1 MSASK
6 NEQTDA
12 LEPTSS
18 NVSFDQKPKKNI
30 WKIFG
35 ITIITIAIII
45 GGIWLVREYLFPQ
58 NFTPVALSD
67 GETQLL
73 NQKLKLLSLPNIKG
87 KQVTQ
92 TQTKSRLA
100 PEPYSEVNA
109 NREIFFSEREVN
121 AMIAHNTDMANNLV
135 IDLSDNLASAK
146 LLIRTDPDLPL
157 FGDKIVRVNMG
168 LELAFAQG
176 KPIVKLRG
184 VSAWGVPLP
193 NSWLGGIKNI
203 DLVQEF
209 GDNSGFWQG
218 FADGI
223 DYINVSEG
231 KLVVKLKP

>member
-6 NEQTDA
+6 NEHPDP
-12 LEPTSS
+12 LELTSS
-18 NVSFDQKPKKNI
+18 SVSFDQKPKKNI

-58 NFTPVALSD
+58 TFTPVVLSD
-67 GETQLL
+67 GETQRL
-73 NQKLKLLSLPNIKG
+73 NQKLNVLSLPNIKG
-87 KQVTQ
+87 KKVTQ
-92 TQTKSRLA
+92 TQLK

-146 LLIRTDPDLPL
+146 LLIRTDSDLPL

-184 VSAWGVPLP
+184 ISAWGVPLP

-209 GDNSGFWQG
+209 GDNNGFWQG
-218 FADGI
+218 FAEGI

>member
-6 NEQTDA
+6 NEHSNP
-12 LEPTSS
+12 LELTSS
-18 NVSFDQKPKKNI
+18 SVSFDQKPKKNI

-58 NFTPVALSD
+58 TFTPIVLSD
-67 GETQLL
+67 GETQRL
-73 NQKLKLLSLPNIKG
+73 NQKLNVLSLPNIKG

-92 TQTKSRLA
+92 TQLE

-168 LELAFAQG
+168 LELAFEQG

-184 VSAWGVPLP
+184 ISAWGVPLP

-209 GDNSGFWQG
+209 GDNNGFWQG
-218 FADGI
+218 FAEGI

-231 KLVVKLKP
+231 KLLVKLKP

>member
-6 NEQTDA
+6 NEHPDP
-12 LEPTSS
+12 LELTSS
-18 NVSFDQKPKKNI
+18 SVSFDQKPKKNI

-58 NFTPVALSD
+58 TFTPVVLSD
-67 GETQLL
+67 GETQRL
-73 NQKLKLLSLPNIKG
+73 NQKLNVLSLPNIKG

-92 TQTKSRLA
+92 TQLK

-109 NREIFFSEREVN
+109 NRDIFFSEREVN

-146 LLIRTDPDLPL
+146 LLIRTDSDLPL

-184 VSAWGVPLP
+184 ISAWGVPLP

-209 GDNSGFWQG
+209 GDNNGFWQG
-218 FADGI
+218 FAEGI

>member
-6 NEQTDA
+6 NEHSDP
-12 LEPTSS
+12 LELTSS
-18 NVSFDQKPKKNI
+18 SVSFDQKPKKNI

-58 NFTPVALSD
+58 TFTPIVLSD
-67 GETQLL
+67 GETQRL
-73 NQKLKLLSLPNIKG
+73 NQKLNVLSLPNIKG

-92 TQTKSRLA
+92 TQLK

-184 VSAWGVPLP
+184 ISAWGVPLP

-209 GDNSGFWQG
+209 GDNNGFWQG
-218 FADGI
+218 FAEGI

-231 KLVVKLKP
+231 KLLVKLKP

>member
-6 NEQTDA
+6 NEHSDP
-12 LEPTSS
+12 LELTSS
-18 NVSFDQKPKKNI
+18 SVSFDQKPKKNI

-58 NFTPVALSD
+58 TFTPVVLSD
-67 GETQLL
+67 GETQRL
-73 NQKLKLLSLPNIKG
+73 NQKLNVLSLPNIKG

-92 TQTKSRLA
+92 TQLK

-109 NREIFFSEREVN
+109 NRDIFFSEREVN

-146 LLIRTDPDLPL
+146 LLIRTDSDLPL

-184 VSAWGVPLP
+184 ISAWGVPLP

-209 GDNSGFWQG
+209 GDNNGFWQG
-218 FADGI
+218 FAEGI

>member
-6 NEQTDA
+6 NEHPDP
-12 LEPTSS
+12 LELTSS
-18 NVSFDQKPKKNI
+18 SVSFDQKPKKNI

-58 NFTPVALSD
+58 TFTPVVLSD
-67 GETQLL
+67 GETQRL
-73 NQKLKLLSLPNIKG
+73 NQKLNVLSLPNIKG

-92 TQTKSRLA
+92 TQLK

-146 LLIRTDPDLPL
+146 LLIRTDSDLPL

-184 VSAWGVPLP
+184 ISAWGVPLP

-209 GDNSGFWQG
+209 GDNNGFWQG
-218 FADGI
+218 FAEGI

>member
-6 NEQTDA
+6 NEHPDP
-12 LEPTSS
+12 LELTSTS
-18 NVSFDQKPKKNI
+18 VSFDQKPKKNI

-58 NFTPVALSD
+58 TFTPVVLSD
-67 GETQLL
+67 GETQRL
-73 NQKLKLLSLPNIKG
+73 NQKLNVLSLPNIKD

-92 TQTKSRLA
+92 TQLK

-135 IDLSDNLASAK
+135 FDLSDNLASAK
-146 LLIRTDPDLPL
+146 LLIRTDSDLPL

-184 VSAWGVPLP
+184 ISAWGVPLP

-209 GDNSGFWQG
+209 GDNNGFWQG
-218 FADGI
+218 FAEGI

>member
-1 MSASK
+1 
-6 NEQTDA
+6 
-12 LEPTSS
+12 
-18 NVSFDQKPKKNI
+18 VSIYSPKH
-30 WKIFG
+30 
-35 ITIITIAIII
+35 
-45 GGIWLVREYLFPQ
+45 LRRLYY
-58 NFTPVALSD
+58 
-67 GETQLL
+67 
-73 NQKLKLLSLPNIKG
+73 LSLPNIKG

-92 TQTKSRLA
+92 TQLK

-146 LLIRTDPDLPL
+146 LLIRTDSDLPL

-184 VSAWGVPLP
+184 ISAWGVPLP

-209 GDNSGFWQG
+209 GDNNGFWQG
-218 FADGI
+218 FAEGI

>member
-6 NEQTDA
+6 NEHTDT
-12 LEPTSS
+12 LELTSS
-18 NVSFDQKPKKNI
+18 SVSFDQKPKKNI

-35 ITIITIAIII
+35 LTIITIAIII
-45 GGIWLVREYLFPQ
+45 GGTWLVREYLFPQ
-58 NFTPVALSD
+58 TFTPVALSD
-67 GETQLL
+67 GETQRL
-73 NQKLKLLSLPNIKG
+73 NQKLNVLSLPNIKG

-92 TQTKSRLA
+92 A
-100 PEPYSEVNA
+100 PLKPEAYSEVNA

-135 IDLSDNLASAK
+135 VDLSDNLASAK

-184 VSAWGVPLP
+184 ISAWGVPLP

-209 GDNSGFWQG
+209 GDNNGFWQE
-218 FADGI
+218 FAEGI

>member
-6 NEQTDA
+6 NEHPDP
-12 LEPTSS
+12 LELTSTS
-18 NVSFDQKPKKNI
+18 VSFDQKPKKNI

-58 NFTPVALSD
+58 TFTPVVLSD
-67 GETQLL
+67 GETQRL
-73 NQKLKLLSLPNIKG
+73 NQKLNVLSLPNIKD

-92 TQTKSRLA
+92 TQLK

-146 LLIRTDPDLPL
+146 LLIRTDSDLPL

-184 VSAWGVPLP
+184 ISAWGVPLP

-209 GDNSGFWQG
+209 GDNNGFWQG
-218 FADGI
+218 FAEGI

>member
-6 NEQTDA
+6 NEHSDP
-12 LEPTSS
+12 LELTSS
-18 NVSFDQKPKKNI
+18 SVSFDQKPKKNI

-58 NFTPVALSD
+58 TFTPIVLSD
-67 GETQLL
+67 GETQRL
-73 NQKLKLLSLPNIKG
+73 NQKLNVLSLPNIKG

-92 TQTKSRLA
+92 TQLK

-146 LLIRTDPDLPL
+146 LLIRTDSDLPL

-184 VSAWGVPLP
+184 ISAWGVPLP

-209 GDNSGFWQG
+209 GDNNGFWQG
-218 FADGI
+218 FAEGI

-231 KLVVKLKP
+231 KLLVKLKP

>member
-6 NEQTDA
+6 NEHSDP
-12 LEPTSS
+12 LELTSS
-18 NVSFDQKPKKNI
+18 SVSFDQKPKKNI

-58 NFTPVALSD
+58 TFTPVVLSD
-67 GETQLL
+67 GETQRL
-73 NQKLKLLSLPNIKG
+73 NQKLNVLSLPNIKG

-92 TQTKSRLA
+92 TQLK

-146 LLIRTDPDLPL
+146 LLIRTDSDLPL

-184 VSAWGVPLP
+184 ISAWGVPLP

-209 GDNSGFWQG
+209 GDNNGFWQG
-218 FADGI
+218 FAEGI

-231 KLVVKLKP
+231 KLLVKLKP